1 MGFLPSS
8 KISRHFLSSC
18 SICSHKTKQG
28 KVSTTPRKMEFFAQ
42 AARLNNQG
50 VTALLEGDDKA
61 AVAALTQS
69 IKMMKQDMSKPSN
82 SDMKKSITLSDDCE
96 HSTVEL
102 PGFRG
107 GAQESYIFT
116 EAITIPENGERSE
129 LDTQIYSAVVIFNL
143 ALTVHREG
151 KNGKIESMVK
161 AQKLY
166 TMVLKILDNQCMNRV
181 AVIAKLASINNL
193 SQIRFDC
200 GEYELARQGL
210 DHVSAFLR
218 ASGNTNNAMLE
229 EPEIQGLLINVLLL
243 KAPVIAPAA

>member
-1 MGFLPSS
+1 
-8 KISRHFLSSC
+8 
-18 SICSHKTKQG
+18 
-28 KVSTTPRKMEFFAQ
+28 MEFFVQ
-42 AARLNNQG
+42 AARLNNHG

-102 PGFRG
+102 PGFQ
-107 GAQESYIFT
+107 GAQEAFIFT
-116 EAITIPENGERSE
+116 EAITIPENGDQSE

-143 ALTVHREG
+143 ALTFHREG
-151 KNGKIESMVK
+151 KNGKIKSMVK

-166 TMVLKILDNQCMNRV
+166 TMVLKILNNQCMNRV

-200 GEYELARQGL
+200 GKYELAREGL

-218 ASGNTNNAMLE
+218 ASGNTNNTMLE

>member
-1 MGFLPSS
+1 
-8 KISRHFLSSC
+8 
-18 SICSHKTKQG
+18 
-28 KVSTTPRKMEFFAQ
+28 MEFFAQ

-69 IKMMKQDMSKPSN
+69 IKMMKQAMSKPSN
-82 SDMKKSITLSDDCE
+82 SDMKKSATLSDDCE

-102 PGFRG
+102 PGFQG
-107 GAQESYIFT
+107 DLESYIFT
-116 EAITIPENGERSE
+116 EAITIPENGDQSE

-161 AQKLY
+161 KAQKLY
-166 TMVLKILDNQCMNRV
+166 TMVLKILNNQCMNRV

-200 GEYELARQGL
+200 GEYELAREGL
-210 DHVSAFLR
+210 DRVSAFLR

>member
-1 MGFLPSS
+1 MD
-8 KISRHFLSSC
+8 
-18 SICSHKTKQG
+18 
-28 KVSTTPRKMEFFAQ
+28 FFAQ

-61 AVAALTQS
+61 AVVALTQS
-69 IKMMKQDMSKPSN
+69 IKMMKQAMSKPSN
-82 SDMKKSITLSDDCE
+82 SDMKKSATLSDDCE

-102 PGFRG
+102 PGFQG
-107 GAQESYIFT
+107 DLESYLFT
-116 EAITIPENGERSE
+116 EAITIPENGDQSE

-143 ALTVHREG
+143 ALPVHREG

-166 TMVLKILDNQCMNRV
+166 TMVLKILNNQCMNRV
-181 AVIAKLASINNL
+181 AVIVKLASINNL

-200 GEYELARQGL
+200 GEYELAREGL
-210 DHVSAFLR
+210 DHVSAFMR
-218 ASGNTNNAMLE
+218 ASGNANNAMLE
-229 EPEIQGLLINVLLL
+229 EPEIQALLINVLLL